1 MIDSSFIKYGFVGG
15 LCFGVDF
22 IIFYSLIEFFDYS
35 WYFSLTL
42 SFIIATYLN
51 YFLSRK
57 FVFIKSFTRKKQSQ
71 IFLTFAVSFFT
82 LGFNYTIIFVSHES
96 FGLNIYLSK
105 FISIFFGFIINY
117 LVRKK
122 IIFV

>member
-1 MIDSSFIKYGFVGG
+1 MIESSFIKYGFVGG
-15 LCFGVDF
+15 LCFCVDF
-22 IIFYSLIEFFDYS
+22 IIFYFLIEQFEYS
-35 WYFSLTL
+35 WYVSLSL

-57 FVFIKSFTRKKQSQ
+57 FVFIKRFSRGKQSQ
-71 IFLTFAVSFFT
+71 LFLTFAVSFFT
-82 LGFNYTIIFVSHES
+82 LGFNYIIIFLSHES

-105 FISIFFGFIINY
+105 FVSIFFGFIINY